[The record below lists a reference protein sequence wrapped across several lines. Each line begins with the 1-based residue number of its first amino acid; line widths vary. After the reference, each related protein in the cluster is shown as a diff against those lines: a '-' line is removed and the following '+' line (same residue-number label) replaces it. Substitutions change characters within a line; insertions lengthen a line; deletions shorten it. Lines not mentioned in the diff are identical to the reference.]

1 MKTRTISL
9 ILVVVVTLTGFAWFF
24 RQLSFVSVGLAANS
38 EVQRAL
44 RQSLSDQKSLA
55 RSDPSHAAL
64 YRQRF
69 EDVRLLLT
77 RMEILSLT
85 GRKLTSALEGTLLA
99 LVALVIASGSIIY
112 LIEHRRRE
120 RRLVQ
125 LRESLMAL
133 SRGEPVASPLRKRRD
148 LIGRIG
154 LMIESTSNAI
164 DRDRRRMRS
173 LEHLSSWQ
181 EAARRHA
188 HEIRTPLTAARMEV
202 ARLLSWAGQQLP
214 GEQAALASAQASIF
228 EELERLRAFTTA
240 FTSFAMLS
248 PPRLVPLDLARFLE
262 DFAGTFASAWP
273 GLRLESQHGG
283 ERCEVMMD
291 ANLMRQLLVNL
302 ANNSAQACDGRT
314 GLLRLRAWR
323 EGKQVLADVADDGPG
338 ISASVRERLF
348 EPYTTTRQ
356 IGEGM
361 GLGLSICKKIML
373 DHGGDLD
380 LVSSERGATFRLTF
394 PAGDELRG

>member
-1 MKTRTISL
+1 MKARAVSL
-9 ILVVVVTLTGFAWFF
+9 VLAVVVTLAGFAWFF
-24 RQLSFVSVGLAANS
+24 RQLSFVSLGLAANT

-44 RQSLSDQKSLA
+44 RQSLSDQKRLS
-55 RSDPSHAAL
+55 RSDPSHAVV

-69 EDVRLLLT
+69 EEVRLLLT

-85 GRKLTSALEGTLLA
+85 GRKLASALEGTLLG
-99 LVALVIASGSIIY
+99 LVALVVASGSIIY

-120 RRLVQ
+120 LRLVQ
-125 LRESLMAL
+125 LRESLLAL
-133 SRGEPVASPLRKRRD
+133 SRGEPVSSPRGNRRD
-148 LIGRIG
+148 LIGRIS

-248 PPRLVPLDLARFLE
+248 PPRLVLLDLARFLD
-262 DFAGTFASAWP
+262 DFAVTFASAWP
-273 GLRLESQHGG
+273 ALRLESEHAG
-283 ERCEVMMD
+283 ERSKVMMD
-291 ANLMRQLLVNL
+291 ANLIRQLLVNL
-302 ANNSAQACDGRT
+302 ANNSAQACDGQH
-314 GLLRLRAWR
+314 GLLRLRVWR
-323 EGKQVLADVADDGPG
+323 EGKQVFADVADDGPG
-338 ISASVRERLF
+338 IPASIRDRLF

-380 LVSSERGATFRLTF
+380 LVPSDRGATFRLTF
-394 PAGDELRG
+394 PAGDDLRG

>member
-9 ILVVVVTLTGFAWFF
+9 ILVVVVTLAGFAWFF
-24 RQLSFVSVGLAANS
+24 RQLSFVSVGLAANA

-44 RQSLSDQKSLA
+44 RQSLSDQKNLA
-55 RSDPSHAAL
+55 RSDPSHAVV

-69 EDVRLLLT
+69 EEVRLLLT

-85 GRKLTSALEGTLLA
+85 GRKLASALEGTLLA
-99 LVALVIASGSIIY
+99 LVALVVASGSIIY

-120 RRLVQ
+120 QRLVQ

-133 SRGEPVASPLRKRRD
+133 SRGEPVSSPLGKRRD
-148 LIGRIG
+148 LIGRIT

-202 ARLLSWAGQQLP
+202 ARLLSWTGQQLP

-248 PPRLVPLDLARFLE
+248 PPRLVSLDLARFLE
-262 DFAGTFASAWP
+262 DFATTFAGAWP
-273 GLRLESQHGG
+273 GLRLESQQAA

-314 GLLRLRAWR
+314 GLLRFRVWR
-323 EGKQVLADVADDGPG
+323 EGKQVLADIADDGPG
-338 ISASVRERLF
+338 IPASIRDRLF

-380 LVSSERGATFRLTF
+380 LVSSDRGATFRLTF